1 MPVQARHPQANDSE
15 ASEHTAPISW
25 RPAASWHQWQVSCGE
40 NRKRAAAPTWS
51 STTVLTGRRP
61 ESCWPHRTEC
71 GVLTTRR
78 SASGRSHGSRTR
90 RAAGRT
96 RPDWRW
102 CTASQYARV
111 NTRPGGRLTPPPN
124 RADRRLRRQVEPPG
138 PCQEPRDRAD
148 VARVRP
154 ARPRSSRARLDAPA
168 DRTDERRRQRP
179 ASQPQPDQP
188 ARSPA

>member
-1 MPVQARHPQANDSE
+1 MQTPQAVRTQNMRRHECGRGSTDPMVR
-15 ASEHTAPISW
+15 AAVTLPTATS
-25 RPAASWHQWQVSCGE
+25 GE
-40 NRKRAAAPTWS
+40 NSEQAEIPTWS
-51 STTVLTGRRP
+51 STTVRTGRRP

-111 NTRPGGRLTPPPN
+111 NTRPGGRLTPPPKPS
-124 RADRRLRRQVEPPG
+124 RSTAASAG
-138 PCQEPRDRAD
+138 
-148 VARVRP
+148 RVTRTVS
-154 ARPRSSRARLDAPA
+154 ATARSSGRSSSATRPSAIITRSTRCACGSDSRTTPPTTSVPA
-168 DRTDERRRQRP
+168 AT
-179 ASQPQPDQP
+179 
-188 ARSPA
+188 